1 MLNESSIIMQ
11 ESPKRRKQPNAD
23 VKRRKDMGFLDR
35 QRNYQVKSQAMLA
48 MQREIERERVKC
60 SR

>member
-1 MLNESSIIMQ
+1 MQ

-48 MQREIERERVKC
+48 MQREIEKERVKC